1 MERVKRYLIIG
12 GSSETGIAFLRL
24 LEDKAEKGLAPEKIE
39 ILAHY
44 NSQIEPLK
52 ELADTCRH
60 LSFEFFQCDLSDGE
74 QVEQF
79 ADRLKQEAP
88 VQALIYLPAGKLH
101 YEKLKKMQ
109 MDSLDRNYQIQVRAL
124 ARISQVV
131 LPLMAKEKFGKAV
144 VMLSEC
150 TLGMPPKFMA
160 EYVTVKYGALGLMRA
175 LSMEY
180 ADKNINVN
188 GISPAM
194 METRFL
200 SEVDSRLVEMNA
212 DANVK
217 RRNVTVTET
226 AEAIAFLVSK
236 GSDYMNGV
244 NLNFTGGNQV

>member
-1 MERVKRYLIIG
+1 MERIRRYLIIG
-12 GSSETGIAFLRL
+12 ASSETGIAFLRL
-24 LEDKAEKGLAPEKIE
+24 LEERAEKGLIPKGIE

-44 NSQIEPLK
+44 NSQLK
-52 ELADTCRH
+52 KLEELANSCRYM
-60 LSFEFFQCDLSDGE
+60 SFKFFPCDLSSE
-74 QVEQF
+74 MQVEEFIEQ
-79 ADRLKQEAP
+79 LKAEEP
-88 VQALIYLPAGKLH
+88 VQAFIYLPAGKLH
-101 YEKLKKMQ
+101 YEKLKKIQ
-109 MDSLDRNYQIQVRAL
+109 IDNLDKSYRIQVRAL
-124 ARISQVV
+124 VRISQIV

-160 EYVTVKYGALGLMRA
+160 EYVTVKYGALGVMRA

-194 METRFL
+194 MDTRFL
-200 SEVDSRLVEMNA
+200 SEVDSRLIEMSA
-212 DANVK
+212 SANVK
-217 RRNVTVTET
+217 GRNMTVEEA

-244 NLNFTGGNQV
+244 NMNLTGGNQV